1 MDLLAAGEKYGE
13 LPETYV
19 IFICN
24 YDPLGYNK
32 YVYTIDSK
40 CRELPEYEYYDGRHT
55 IFLSTRGRNTDEV
68 PEDIV
73 TFLRF
78 VDADLESSKEDFGSD
93 FIARLQSSID
103 RIKHDR
109 EYMRRYNTVND
120 IYSEGKKA
128 GLEEGR
134 EEGRQEGKK
143 EEKYLIAK
151 SMLSDGVPIE
161 KVVQYSGL
169 SIEEVAD
176 IAKE

>member
-1 MDLLAAGEKYGE
+1 M
-13 LPETYV
+13 TYV

-32 YVYTIDSK
+32 YVYTIDNR

-55 IFLSTRGRNTDEV
+55 IFLSTRGNNADEV

-78 VDADLESSKEDFGSD
+78 VDADLERSREDFGSD

-120 IYSEGKKA
+120 IFSEGKKV
-128 GLEEGR
+128 GLAEGHSLGLT
-134 EEGRQEGKK
+134 EGLSKGKY
-143 EEKYLIAK
+143 EEKCLIVK
-151 SMLSDGVPIE
+151 SRLSDGVPVE
-161 KVVQYSGL
+161 KAAMYSGL
-169 SIEEVAD
+169 SVEEVAA
-176 IAKE
+176 IAENR